1 MEFLNC
7 DERVG
12 QTVDRMV
19 TQRSVEVLK
28 NSSSCQT
35 FQIRSV
41 LNCINI
47 EMPCVYENRS
57 PGDYRLDLQSKV
69 SRFHQTPVASM
80 CPTFMSTCHMS
91 FKQPVLNSI
100 IEAHLQLP
108 EITNG

>member
-12 QTVDRMV
+12 QTVDKMATR
-19 TQRSVEVLK
+19 RSVEVLK

-47 EMPCVYENRS
+47 EMPCVYEN
-57 PGDYRLDLQSKV
+57 PNPNPKPWRLQTGSTIEGLQV
-69 SRFHQTPVASM
+69 PPDSRGIN
-80 CPTFMSTCHMS
+80 MSHLHEHMS
-91 FKQPVLNSI
+91 HVI
-100 IEAHLQLP
+100 
-108 EITNG
+108 